1 MFFVARFGIGGCTVS
16 PDIIEEVAV
25 MSATA
30 SARHPVLDR
39 AEWDLVVQLL
49 ERECRD
55 LPLEIHHTATKE
67 YRQLLRDR
75 LNRAEA
81 LLDRVKPLA
90 A

>member
-1 MFFVARFGIGGCTVS
+1 
-16 PDIIEEVAV
+16 
-25 MSATA
+25 MSAAA

-39 AEWDLVVQLL
+39 NEWDLVVQLL

-67 YRQLLRDR
+67 FRQLLRER
-75 LNRAEA
+75 LKQAEA
-81 LLDRVKPLA
+81 LLDRLLPLA